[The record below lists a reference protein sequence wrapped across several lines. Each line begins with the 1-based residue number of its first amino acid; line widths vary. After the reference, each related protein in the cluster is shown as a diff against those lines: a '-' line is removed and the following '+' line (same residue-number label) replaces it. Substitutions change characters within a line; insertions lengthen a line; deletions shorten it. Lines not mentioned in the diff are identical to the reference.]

1 MRVGALKP
9 NIVIDRVWEEKIQK
23 LAPKQDKH
31 FHGPETEHKPIAS
44 SHRPDG
50 FKVQMQWRY
59 PGAWLL

>member
-23 LAPKQDKH
+23 LALKQDKH

-50 FKVQMQWRY
+50 FKVQM
-59 PGAWLL
+59 